1 MHCYFFNMTQIIER
15 PAERTTS
22 VITPAQR
29 LLAEGSLLIRSLKGS
44 SIERSVEL
52 IAELALLVSDPE
64 ADRAATTALFYKG
77 NAGGRDT
84 LGTLFYGDE
93 SDNSDGPMVAP
104 PASRVANLA
113 YRTALNSLHAALKVI
128 IPADTAPLDEKRD
141 FWEDVKSHLD
151 PGQAMDDGQVS
162 EVTAADLN
170 TVLKDYY
177 GAAVTRKLA
186 AYTDSPESLNFV
198 LFQPRTVE
206 GTKLEIRSSF
216 RLNGAEPPVGA
227 FSLRTMNGVVHFV

>member
-1 MHCYFFNMTQIIER
+1 MTQITER
-15 PAERTTS
+15 PAQRTTS

-29 LLAEGSLLIRSLKGS
+29 LLAEGDRLIRSLKGTGV
-44 SIERSVEL
+44 ERSAEL
-52 IAELALLVSDPE
+52 VAELALLVSDPE
-64 ADRAATTALFYKG
+64 ADRAATTALFYRN

-84 LGTLFYGDE
+84 LGTLFYGEETED
-93 SDNSDGPMVAP
+93 SDGPMVAP

-113 YRTALNSLHAALKVI
+113 YRTALNSLHAALNHL
-128 IPADTAPLDEKRD
+128 IPADTASLDEKRD
-141 FWEDVKSHLD
+141 FWEDVKSHLA

-162 EVTAADLN
+162 EVTSLDLN

-177 GAAVTRKLA
+177 GAAVTRKLT

-206 GTKLEIRSSF
+206 NTKLEIRASF
-216 RLNGAEPPVGA
+216 RLNGEEPPVGA
-227 FSLRTMNGVVHFV
+227 FSLRTINGVVHFV